1 MKLNNKGFAITSILY
16 AVLILFLSLIAAL
29 LMLMGNRKLVLDK
42 YKNEVKENL
51 NNSAE
56 TYGARVQIA
65 SDATYVRIYENEFLN
80 YDFKSN
86 VSGCLNSSNGNSSE
100 DSLCS
105 SNETDITHLLNYK
118 VYDEAGN
125 EVISFTTDVLSGE
138 NDFKAEVVKYT
149 YYAKDENGN
158 YILSADGKSLKV
170 VTDSLK
176 VNKENMF
183 FIKYYVVDNNNIL
196 SKEATRTLVILKYN
210 NYIHVKNNYFKVT
223 TSGFLTYDFKV
234 NADSYKLENNT
245 LVKDNTLLN
254 YVIFNAN
261 DEKIIEFKEL
271 DGKLYYNC
279 EGDSCKEDGVHKD
292 FEVTSDE
299 RFRVRYFTGSL
310 ETLKSEENYAYF
322 SVE

>member
-42 YKNEVKENL
+42 YKSEVKENL

-65 SDATYVRIYENEFLN
+65 SDATYVRIYENEFPA
-80 YDFKSN
+80 YDFKSK
-86 VSGCLNSSNGNSSE
+86 VSGCLNNYSANSEE

-105 SNETDITHLLNYK
+105 FNETDITHLLNYK

-125 EVISFTTDVLSGE
+125 EVISFTTDVLNGE
-138 NDFKAEVVKYT
+138 NDFKTEVVKYT

-158 YILSADGKSLKV
+158 YLLTADGKSLKV
-170 VTDSLK
+170 ITASLK
-176 VNKENMF
+176 SNSENMF

-196 SKEATRTLVILKYN
+196 SKESTRTLVILKYN
-210 NYIHVKNNYFKVT
+210 NYIHVKNNYFKV
-223 TSGFLTYDFKV
+223 SSSELLTYDFKA
-234 NADSYKLENNT
+234 NADSYKLEDNK
-245 LVKDNTLLN
+245 LVKDNSLLN
-254 YVIFNAN
+254 YAVFNAN
-261 DEKIIEFKEL
+261 DAEITEFKTV

-279 EGDSCKEDGVHKD
+279 KSDSCKENGNYKD
-292 FEVTSDE
+292 FLVTSDE
-299 RFRVRYFTGSL
+299 RFRIRYFTGTLNS
-310 ETLKSEENYAYF
+310 LKSEENYAYF